1 MPIQA
6 VDYWLLVRR
15 HQREEVFQESPVVAI
30 PVRPQLF
37 QSQARYIYG
46 WILLIPFRGN
56 MFERNLK
63 RAPLAC
69 RQRLSIRRDE
79 DFGFAQDYLIQIIA
93 EFHGHFHRAD
103 GLHAIVRNR
112 SCYVGEFLL
121 QKIVARAIWMSVKW
135 ILTAYVCSA
144 EPNGNFTAVACVLD
158 RMVLVSRTNPP
169 KRIPTITIPS
179 RNATGNRR
187 RSAL

>member
-121 QKIVARAIWMSVKW
+121 QKIRGARHLDVGEMDPHGVRLLRGTKRQSHGGRLCVGPHGSRQQNKP
-135 ILTAYVCSA
+135 A
-144 EPNGNFTAVACVLD
+144 EENSND
-158 RMVLVSRTNPP
+158 HDSE
-169 KRIPTITIPS
+169 
-179 RNATGNRR
+179 
-187 RSAL
+187 